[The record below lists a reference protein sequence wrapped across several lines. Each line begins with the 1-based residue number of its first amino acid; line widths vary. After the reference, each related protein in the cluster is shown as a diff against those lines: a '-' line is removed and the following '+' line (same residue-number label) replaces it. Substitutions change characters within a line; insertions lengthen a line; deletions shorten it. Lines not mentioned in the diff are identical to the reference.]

1 MQCWRHPGRRPSGHA
16 RAYGA
21 RASSFNSRAAG
32 IAGMPDQGHACAC
45 VGWPVWPLGCLLAV
59 RDRSGGGPG
68 AFRGR
73 WEHPRTCLWSPVIV
87 RSCASRPEGRRS
99 LAEIEWCVSCSVSPV
114 CEYVCR
120 NARVCVL
127 SGASGPY
134 YVSSGSIRQDP
145 DQSIFWPAG
154 SRQGG
159 EFALRSCAKK
169 GQKLRKSCANLAF
182 LARILRFLCEVIT

>member
-145 DQSIFWPAG
+145 DQSIFGPPVLG
-154 SRQGG
+154 KGG
-159 EFALRSCAKK
+159 NLRCVLA
-169 GQKLRKSCANLAF
+169 QKRGRNCAN
-182 LARILRFLCEVIT
+182 LARILRFLRESCVSCAK